1 MPRKSPSLSFLV
13 LLLGVLLLGAQ
24 LHFCMDMTGSP
35 SDSHICPV
43 CSVVGSAVAAQ
54 SPSIEIIQAANRLEV
69 APTIVTVFSA
79 VPYAI
84 SPRAPPAL

>member
-1 MPRKSPSLSFLV
+1 MLRKPLSLPFLV

-24 LHFCMDMTGSP
+24 LHFCMDMTASP

-43 CSVVGSAVAAQ
+43 CSVVGSAVAAP
-54 SPSIEIIQAANRLEV
+54 SPSVEIVQVSDRLELTP
-69 APTIVTVFSA
+69 AIVMTSLA
-79 VPYAI
+79 VPHAI